1 MSNSFDESISQKSE
15 SNNSETIPE
24 KENDSINMKIKLLH
38 EDHYFDQEQNEEEI
52 SKIIENVHYNF
63 TKSYDDE
70 IIEKINSKMND
81 FPNFI
86 FTEPAKN
93 RLCKLYN
100 YLYTGVPV
108 LLEGP
113 TGTSKS
119 LSVEII
125 CKILNKKLI
134 RFNLSSET
142 TVPDLMGRYIGDKK
156 SWGGI
161 TLKEGPYKIAAEKG
175 YVLLLDEINLASEH
189 VLQSI
194 EASIDSKV
202 ISVEIPG
209 MPLKEIAINENFCLV
224 ATQNPNKGLF
234 ANKRQNLSQKFLNKF
249 QPIYFPAFSKE
260 ELLENA
266 QKLSKNFGYKGKEK
280 LIEDLIDFHYEWSKK
295 PELKDDVQCLTIREI
310 AATIDAISKGENPYD
325 SVLTIYGPRYGK
337 EMKKVLIKTL
347 KAKASF

>member
-1 MSNSFDESISQKSE
+1 MS
-15 SNNSETIPE
+15 
-24 KENDSINMKIKLLH
+24 
-38 EDHYFDQEQNEEEI
+38 
-52 SKIIENVHYNF
+52 
-63 TKSYDDE
+63 
-70 IIEKINSKMND
+70 D

-86 FTEPAKN
+86 FTDSAIN
-93 RLCKLYN
+93 RLSKLCN

-125 CKILNKKLI
+125 CKLLNKKII

-142 TVPDLMGRYIGDKK
+142 TVPDLMGKYIDNKQ

-161 TLKEGPYKIAAEKG
+161 TLKEGPYKIAAENG
-175 YVLLLDEINLASEH
+175 YVLLLDEINLAFEN

-224 ATQNPNKGLF
+224 ATQKPNKGLF

-249 QPIYFPAFSKE
+249 VPIYFPNFSTE
-260 ELLENA
+260 EFLQIA
-266 QKLSKNFGYKGKEK
+266 QDLSKNFGYQGEKK
-280 LIEDLIDFHYEWSKK
+280 LIEDLIDFHYEWSQK

-310 AATIDAISKGENPYD
+310 TSTIDAFYKGENPYD
-325 SVLTIYGPRYGK
+325 TILTI
-337 EMKKVLIKTL
+337 
-347 KAKASF
+347 